1 MGMIQLKNNSS
12 GLVSNIVGVE
22 SAPTRRASKTLMP
35 ATDAVR
41 LFDTR
46 SNKKE
51 SHLDLSWSPSLRVQ
65 ASLKKD
71 ATSLKR
77 VAQILPRDAQNIS
90 RPELMHE
97 PSVKE
102 DFAVLTQRL
111 IREGV
116 DGAAQF
122 AFEQEAQ
129 RLYERYGEDLGIDET
144 ALRETLSKLM
154 DKIKSEIS
162 EAAIKPWSPYDRSY
176 AQNVGSLEERLATDV
191 ARHRQMVME
200 SSGDFSRVLSNLT
213 VEAQSGD
220 EAAIMRLGDFVLRL
234 SDALSAGSTQTMRL
248 NAKTELQTG
257 VQQPTREGALEKGHA
272 FLDHLSTS

>member
-1 MGMIQLKNNSS
+1 MIQFKNNST
-12 GLVSNIVGVE
+12 GLVSNLVSVE
-22 SAPTRRASKTLMP
+22 SASTRKGIKSVKP
-35 ATDAVR
+35 ARDAVR
-41 LFDTR
+41 LFDGR
-46 SNKKE
+46 SEKKE

-71 ATSLKR
+71 AMSLKR
-77 VAQILPRDAQNIS
+77 VAQMLPRDAQNLA

-102 DFAVLTQRL
+102 NFEVLTQRL

-129 RLYERYGEDLGIDET
+129 RLYDRYGADLGIDDT
-144 ALRETLSKLM
+144 ALRETLSNLLKKL
-154 DKIKSEIS
+154 KSEIS
-162 EAAIKPWSPYDRSY
+162 EAAIKPWSPYDRVLSQD
-176 AQNVGSLEERLATDV
+176 AGSLEDRLLEDV

-220 EAAIMRLGDFVLRL
+220 EAAVIRLGDFVLRL
-234 SDALSAGSTQTMRL
+234 SDALTAGSALALRE
-248 NAKTELQTG
+248 NAQSELQTDIN
-257 VQQPTREGALEKGHA
+257 QPIRDGSLEKGQA
-272 FLDHLSTS
+272 FLELLSTP